1 MKPVRTNAM
10 KARCLAFS
18 LLFLGSISS
27 ALLSGC
33 GTRVPMFETIS
44 NPSISVSTGSR
55 SLPNSLGSFDF
66 SSVKVNT
73 SKTVNITVENR
84 GGAALSIAG
93 IALVQGE
100 SGAFSKNL
108 TEIRSPVEAMGTTS
122 FSISFSP
129 TKTGA
134 DSATIRIESDDPDDG
149 VYTFNVTGH
158 GEANLSVTHGG
169 VDIPHGSGAYDFG
182 GVIWGFSS
190 APETFSLVNGGTE
203 YLSITDIFLASGDAS
218 HFIIDETAVAPS
230 LAPGES
236 TSFSLAFAPGGTGW
250 KSAVVEIKFLNPG
263 ENSYTFTV
271 TGTGQTPLPE
281 MQLSQGAEELPDGSG
296 SFEFGNVINGQQ
308 SQPAVFTIKNS
319 GSAPLSL
326 TYISSSDPAVF
337 VTDGSGM
344 SGLLQP
350 GETTAFEVAFKPS
363 GVGAKAETITVRNN
377 DPDEDPYTFQVRGTG
392 VPAPAPEINVRR
404 GSMNVP
410 TGTQGHN
417 FGAVV
422 LTFPPPQVTFTM
434 QNLGNADLQVS
445 GVTLTPGAFIL
456 GLSATPPFAVTPG
469 SSRTFTVTFA
479 PSSPGGLTA
488 SVSIASNDS
497 DESLYTFTLTGTGV
511 PPSPEI
517 NIKRGTVSITDGAL
531 GHNFGDLE
539 SGVTSQPVVFT
550 VENTGTSNL
559 FINDLYI
566 TPGRFSIENSS
577 TASVVPPGSST
588 SFTVTFAPDAQGEHT
603 GTVTLR
609 SNDADEDPYTFT
621 VKGTGLLPPNVKI
634 SVKDGPST
642 ISNGGTYDFG
652 DVSTGSSSSVALTIE
667 NGGVSSLEI
676 INILL
681 TDGDIGAFSRDIS
694 ATQFTVPP
702 GGATAFSVTFTPVTD
717 ASCQRN
723 LEINNNDS
731 QNSTYIITFKGR
743 GMD

>member
-1 MKPVRTNAM
+1 MKLVRTNAT
-10 KARCLAFS
+10 KARCAAFS
-18 LLFLGSISS
+18 LIFLGSVF
-27 ALLSGC
+27 ATLLSGC
-33 GTRVPMFETIS
+33 VARVPMFETIS
-44 NPSISVSTGSR
+44 SPSISVSAGSR
-55 SLPNSLGSFDF
+55 SLPNSLGSYDF

-84 GGAALSIAG
+84 GGVALSIAG

-100 SGAFSKNL
+100 SGAFSTNL
-108 TEIRSPVEAMGTTS
+108 TEIRSPVEAVGTTS

-129 TKTGA
+129 TKTGD

-149 VYTFNVTGH
+149 VYTFTVTGH

-182 GVIWGFSS
+182 GVIWGFTS
-190 APETFSLVNGGTE
+190 APETFSLVNGGTDC
-203 YLSITDIFLASGDAS
+203 LRITDISLASGDAS
-218 HFIIDETAVAPS
+218 HFIIDKTAVAPS
-230 LAPGES
+230 LGPGEN

-281 MQLSQGAEELPDGSG
+281 MQLFKGTEEIPDGSG

-326 TYISSSDPAVF
+326 TCISSSDPAVF
-337 VTDGSGM
+337 MIDDSGM

-350 GETTAFEVAFKPS
+350 GETTAFEVTFKPA
-363 GVGAKAETITVRNN
+363 GAGAKAETITVRNN
-377 DPDEDPYTFQVRGTG
+377 DPDEDPYAFQVRGTG
-392 VPAPAPEINVRR
+392 GVAPAPEINVRK
-404 GSMNVP
+404 GWTNIP

-422 LTFPPPQVTFTM
+422 LTSPPPQVAFTV
-434 QNLGNADLQVS
+434 QNLGSADLLVS

-456 GLSATPPFAVTPG
+456 GLPATPPFAVTPG
-469 SSRTFTVTFA
+469 SSRTFTLTFA
-479 PSSPGGLTA
+479 PSSTGGQSAT
-488 SVSIASNDS
+488 VSIASNDS
-497 DESLYTFTLTGTGV
+497 DESPYTFTLTGTGV
-511 PPSPEI
+511 APSPEI
-517 NIKRGTVSITDGAL
+517 NIKKGTVSVADGSL
-531 GHNFGDLE
+531 GHDFGSLE
-539 SGVTSQPVVFT
+539 TGITSQPVVFN

-559 FINDLYI
+559 FIDDLYM

-577 TASVVPPGSST
+577 MTSVVSPGSST
-588 SFTVTFAPDAQGEHT
+588 SFTVAFTPDAQGEHT
-603 GTVTLR
+603 GTVTVR

-642 ISNGGTYDFG
+642 ISSGATYDFG
-652 DVSTGSSSSVALTIE
+652 DVSTGSSSSVVLTIE
-667 NGGVSSLEI
+667 NGGVSTLEI
-676 INILL
+676 INVLL
-681 TDGDIGAFSRDIS
+681 TDGDVGVFSRDIS
-694 ATQFTVPP
+694 ATQFAVPP
-702 GGATAFSVTFTPVTD
+702 GGTTAFSVTFTPVTD
-717 ASCQRN
+717 GSFERN

-731 QNSTYIITFKGR
+731 QNSTYIITFKGKGR
-743 GMD
+743 N

>member
-1 MKPVRTNAM
+1 MKPVRTNAT
-10 KARCLAFS
+10 KTRCVAFS
-18 LLFLGSISS
+18 LLFLGSISA

-44 NPSISVSTGSR
+44 NPSISVSAGSR

-73 SKTVNITVENR
+73 SKTVTITVENR

-100 SGAFSKNL
+100 PGAFSKNL

-129 TKTGA
+129 TETGA
-134 DSATIRIESDDPDDG
+134 DSAIIRIESDDPNDG
-149 VYTFNVTGH
+149 VYTFNVTGY
-158 GEANLSVTHGG
+158 GEPNLSVAHGG
-169 VDIPHGSGAYDFG
+169 IEVPHRSGAYDFG

-190 APETFSLVNGGTE
+190 APETFSLVNGGTD
-203 YLSITDIFLASGDAS
+203 YLSITDISLASGDAS
-218 HFIIDETAVAPS
+218 HFTIDHTTVAPS

-236 TSFSLAFAPGGTGW
+236 TSFSLAFAPGGTGL
-250 KSAVVEIKFLNPG
+250 KSAVVEIGFLNPG

-281 MQLSQGAEELPDGSG
+281 MQVSQGARELPNGSG

-308 SQPAVFTIKNS
+308 SQPAVFTIKNC

-326 TYISSSDPAVF
+326 TYISSSNSAVF
-337 VTDGSGM
+337 VIDDSGM
-344 SGLLQP
+344 SALLQP
-350 GETTAFEVAFKPS
+350 GETTAFEVTFKPA
-363 GVGAKAETITVRNN
+363 GAGAIAETIIVRNN

-392 VPAPAPEINVRR
+392 GIAPTPEINVRK
-404 GSMNVP
+404 GWTNIP

-417 FGAVV
+417 FGSVV
-422 LTFPPPQVTFTM
+422 LTSPHPQVTFAV
-434 QNLGNADLQVS
+434 QNLGNQDLLVS

-469 SSRTFTVTFA
+469 SSRTFTLTFA
-479 PSSPGGLTA
+479 PSSTGGQSA
-488 SVSIASNDS
+488 SVSIASSDS
-497 DESLYTFTLTGTGV
+497 DESPYTFTLTGTGV
-511 PPSPEI
+511 APSPEM
-517 NIKRGTVSITDGAL
+517 NIKKGTLSVADGAL
-531 GHNFGDLE
+531 GHDFGSLE
-539 SGVTSQPVVFT
+539 TGITSQPVVFT

-559 FINDLYI
+559 FIDDLYI
-566 TPGRFSIENSS
+566 TPGRFSIENS
-577 TASVVPPGSST
+577 TMASVVWPGSST
-588 SFTVTFAPDAQGEHT
+588 SFTVAFTPDAQGEHA

-621 VKGTGLLPPNVKI
+621 VQGTGLLPPNVKI

-642 ISNGGTYDFG
+642 ISSGATYDFG
-652 DVSTGSSSSVALTIE
+652 EVSTGSSSSVVLTIE
-667 NGGVSSLEI
+667 NGGISTLQI

-681 TDGDIGAFSRDIS
+681 TDGDIGVFSRDIS

-702 GGATAFSVTFTPVTD
+702 GGTTAFSVTFTPQTD
-717 ASCQRN
+717 ASCRRN